1 MEKIKATLTHPWF
14 ESQRMLSQSPNR
26 VPVWDV
32 GRRVGTGIRTCSILQ
47 AAFSHAAFHQHH
59 LSVPLNIPQPV
70 LMPD

>member
-47 AAFSHAAFHQHH
+47 AAFSPRG
-59 LSVPLNIPQPV
+59 LSSAPSFCAIKYSTACFNA
-70 LMPD
+70 